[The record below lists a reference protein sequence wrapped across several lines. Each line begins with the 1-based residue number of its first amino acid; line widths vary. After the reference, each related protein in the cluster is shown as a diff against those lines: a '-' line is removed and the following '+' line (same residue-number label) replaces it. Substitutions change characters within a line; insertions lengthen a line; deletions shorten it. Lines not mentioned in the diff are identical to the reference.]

1 MRRGAPRIGRREGR
15 CAPVLW
21 RHGWLRAAAL
31 ALVAALVATGCRAPA
46 PAPRPAPPPRVP
58 APQPTPEPEQRSDP
72 EQLRRLAEATDA
84 LAEGALEVARFEA
97 EQIQLGQLAPEA
109 RLQAIRFFADLALAS
124 DQPVDALRW
133 LSLLRDRET
142 GYRAEAVQ
150 SEIADLFRPQ
160 STATLVASAE
170 TLGGRPP
177 AAEIWLEVARREL
190 RSDQRERA
198 QIALDRLDGL
208 RLREPQ
214 QLEAERLAMQLGARG
229 RPDTAAAGR
238 LPPRLS
244 ELRGVPGAGGEPAQ
258 GVIGVVLPLTGPVA
272 RVAEET
278 LQGVLLAA
286 GIFDPEMRGALGG
299 GLQVEVRDTR
309 GDPARAA
316 AAIRELSERG
326 DVVAAIGPLLRD
338 ETQAAAREAESVGLP
353 LLTLTRR
360 EAVAAERPE
369 VFRLGLTRAAEA
381 EALAEH
387 AVDRVGIQ
395 RVAILY
401 PRDEYGEEFRTL
413 LWLALEERGA
423 QIVGVAGYDPGA
435 TDFAGPIRSLVGY
448 DFLDPGTQELLAERE
463 KMLDRAKRLPPEE
476 AKELRTEARELAH
489 PDGRPIPP
497 IIDFDALFIPDAHD
511 KVGLIA
517 PALAYH
523 QVSGVRLFGSSGWH
537 HPELMEIAGR
547 HVEGAFFASGFDPA
561 YPSPF
566 VQEFS
571 RRFEM
576 SFGAPATVFGAQGFD
591 AANLIQ
597 LQMLRG
603 ATTADAMRDAILAT
617 RLFPGVSGAMALE
630 ADGNV
635 SRRPF
640 LVGIQRG
647 KPTSIE

>member
-1 MRRGAPRIGRREGR
+1 MA
-15 CAPVLW
+15 L
-21 RHGWLRAAAL
+21 LAL
-31 ALVAALVATGCRAPA
+31 AVAAGCRAPA
-46 PAPRPAPPPRVP
+46 PAPRPAPPPRAP
-58 APQPTPEPEQRSDP
+58 APPPSPEAPEQRSNP
-72 EQLRRLAEATDA
+72 EQLRRLAEASDA
-84 LAEGALEVARFEA
+84 LSEGALEVARFEA
-97 EQIQLGQLAPEA
+97 EQIQLGQLAPAA
-109 RLQAIRFFADLALAS
+109 RLQAIRLFADLAIAS
-124 DQPVDALRW
+124 DEPVDALRW

-170 TLGGRPP
+170 TLGSRPP

-190 RSDQRERA
+190 RAGQGERA
-198 QIALDRLDGL
+198 QIALDRLEGL
-208 RLREPQ
+208 RLRDPQ
-214 QLEAERLAMQLGARG
+214 RLEAERVAMQLGARA
-229 RPDTAAAGR
+229 RPGDAVAGR
-238 LPPRLS
+238 LPPRLN

-258 GVIGVVLPLTGPVA
+258 GVIGVVLPLTSPLA

-286 GIFDPEMRGALGG
+286 GIFDPEMRGPQGG
-299 GLQVEVRDTR
+299 GLQVEVRDAAAA
-309 GDPARAA
+309 PARAA
-316 AAIRELSERG
+316 AAIRELAERG

-338 ETQAAAREAESVGLP
+338 ETQAAAREAEAVGLP
-353 LLTLTRR
+353 LITLTRR

-369 VFRLGLTRAAEA
+369 VFRMGLTRAAEA

-387 AVDRVGIQ
+387 AVQRVGIQ

-423 QIVGVAGYDPGA
+423 EIVGVAGYDPGA

-448 DFLDPGTQELLAERE
+448 EFLDPETEKLLAQRE
-463 KMLDRAKRLPPEE
+463 KMLNRAKRLPTEE
-476 AKELRTEARELAH
+476 AKELRTEARELTH
-489 PDGRPIPP
+489 PDGSPIPP

-537 HPELMEIAGR
+537 HPDLVEIAGR

-561 YPSPF
+561 YPSPV

-576 SFGAPATVFGAQGFD
+576 SFGVPATVFAAQGFD

-603 ATTADAMRDAILAT
+603 ATTADSLRDAILAT

-635 SRRPF
+635 NRRPF

-647 KPTSIE
+647 RPTSIE